1 MNQGVIISYLS
12 KSIIFEKELLSDFG
26 VNNINLIDVGS
37 SFNLFEPFNYVED
50 SWGEDLKIL
59 CFEPNE
65 ETNITS
71 STATRINID
80 NALWSSEKKITFH
93 IAKEKSKSSV
103 HPPNIE
109 LIKKFSD
116 ENWIDRQTDKII
128 EIEAVT
134 LDSVIKKHEF
144 DADFIKIDTQGSEY
158 EILEGAKK
166 SISKGIFGALLETW
180 SYPFHMDQKLTY
192 DVMKIMDE
200 SGYFLADLNKGG
212 YYRRKTVSNNTLFL
226 GQIGQLDLLYFET
239 IEKFTSNQKSD
250 EEIIKAACLADLY
263 GMTDYSIEI
272 LNYYK
277 NYSLLIEK
285 ILSKRKTIT
294 NNVSNQWRIEKIKK
308 LLNFKPRTPPLH

>member
-1 MNQGVIISYLS
+1 M
-12 KSIIFEKELLSDFG
+12 KSIG
-26 VNNINLIDVGS
+26 VHSINLIDVGS

-50 SWGEDLKIL
+50 SWREDLRIL

-65 ETNITS
+65 ETDITS
-71 STATRINID
+71 SKATRININ

-134 LDSVIKKHEF
+134 LDSVINKHKF

-180 SYPFHMDQKLTY
+180 IYPFHMDQKLTY
-192 DVMKIMDE
+192 DVMRIMDE

-212 YYRRKTVSNNTLFL
+212 YYRRKTVSDSTLFL

-277 NYSLLIEK
+277 KYSVLIEK
-285 ILSKRKTIT
+285 ILNKRKTIT
-294 NNVSNQWRIEKIKK
+294 SNVSHQWRIEKIKN
-308 LLNFKPRTPPLH
+308 LLNFQPRIPPLH